1 MRFAAMLALAV
12 AIATNAAASDL
23 LLYLDFEQ
31 TPPQHPHYLASDPA
45 SQLTFRP
52 LELNALE
59 RSLRA
64 GDGEADEN
72 GFTFDPLELNA
83 LARSLQG
90 TPALMD
96 PLIASL
102 PAPAAAF
109 TGRALDR
116 SGAGRDTI
124 AKGNVVLVPDSRST
138 VAHFASKGR
147 LQFFGSTWW
156 NDSAPKSAMSV
167 LAWVRVH
174 TISQARLQEQGAPA
188 AAGEFAGND
197 FPDVLEAPFNEPVSL
212 FPYVTPDGVL
222 AWSLHD
228 ENADAIFRLSAPLT
242 LGEWFH
248 IAGTYDAAE
257 GAAKLYLNGE
267 EVDAGNGALEL
278 GVNAGP
284 TGTVTLDTAGL
295 LTTWAMDDLNIWRG
309 ALSGDEV
316 RSTMEFGPVVD
327 NATAVD
333 EGDTVTTWA
342 ALKSR

>member
-1 MRFAAMLALAV
+1 MRFVSMLALAV
-12 AIATNAAASDL
+12 ALVANAAASDL

-31 TPPQHPHYLASDPA
+31 TPPQDPNYLASDPA
-45 SQLTFRP
+45 VGFSFDP
-52 LELNALE
+52 LELDALGRSVRVWGEQPHGQGNA
-59 RSLRA
+59 
-64 GDGEADEN
+64 
-72 GFTFDPLELNA
+72 FDPLELNA

-90 TPALMD
+90 APALLD

-102 PAPAAAF
+102 PAPTAAF

-124 AKGNVVLVPDSRST
+124 AKGNVLLLPDDRST
-138 VAHFASKGR
+138 VAHFAAKGR

-156 NDSAPKSAMSV
+156 NDSAPRSAVSV

-174 TISQARLQEQGAPA
+174 TISQARLQEQGVPIG
-188 AAGEFAGND
+188 AGEFGD
-197 FPDVLEAPFNEPVSL
+197 DLVPDVLEAPFEEPVSL
-212 FPYVTPDGVL
+212 FPYMTRDGSL

-228 ENADAIFRLSAPLT
+228 ENEEPIFNLSAPLA

-248 IAGTYDAAE
+248 IAGTYDAAA
-257 GAAKLYLNGE
+257 GVAKLYLNGE
-267 EVDAGNGALEL
+267 EVDTGHGASAL
-278 GVNAGP
+278 GVYAGP
-284 TGTVTLDTAGL
+284 TGIVTLDTADL
-295 LTTWAMDDLNIWRG
+295 LTTWAMDDLNMWRG

-316 RSTMEFGPVVD
+316 RSIMEFGPVVD

-342 ALKSR
+342 ALRAR